1 MRDGKCSDADG
12 QVHDERPS
20 SRNSEASDASRPTT
34 PIPTT
39 RDRRLTPGLG
49 QCEILTEEEENMA
62 PDQLEILIDSLNSE
76 AEHLKEKINEL
87 STKSSEFP
95 AGMRSISQCCR
106 QYWQIPGIPSILVES
121 VESSGLWNPA
131 CNVEDMPKD
140 HRVDSVA
147 FLSFS
152 SLTHVSAPSFLHPD
166 VFACVEDLVDDVVT
180 GRPHAERRKRKRFRR
195 MDNSYKRGWW
205 AVDTRE
211 NLEAVRGS
219 LHGRG
224 IRERILHR
232 LLCKPWFLKDVKLGR
247 GHELH
252 FHYRPEM

>member
-1 MRDGKCSDADG
+1 
-12 QVHDERPS
+12 
-20 SRNSEASDASRPTT
+20 
-34 PIPTT
+34 
-39 RDRRLTPGLG
+39 
-49 QCEILTEEEENMA
+49 MA

-87 STKSSEFP
+87 STKVRSFP

-131 CNVEDMPKD
+131 CNVEETCSKD
-140 HRVDSVA
+140 PPE
-147 FLSFS
+147 
-152 SLTHVSAPSFLHPD
+152 LTAPSFLHPD

-205 AVDTRE
+205 AVDTR
-211 NLEAVRGS
+211 
-219 LHGRG
+219 
-224 IRERILHR
+224 
-232 LLCKPWFLKDVKLGR
+232 
-247 GHELH
+247 
-252 FHYRPEM
+252 